1 MTFQIYWG
9 EDFTTN
15 RGYTMFD
22 IEYYQIQTGSYITVD
37 GYTAS
42 KKLWQSELHVLP
54 CVEGLV
60 RYTLSQKDNP
70 DFNVKEFIADSE
82 VIQELRG
89 WLWEFDGRNNKPS
102 ADGKL
107 HYGERYQY
115 IESLINDYAKK
126 YGCYVS
132 RD

>member
-1 MTFQIYWG
+1 MTFQIYCG
-9 EDFTTN
+9 EDFTVN

-22 IEYYQIQTGSYITVD
+22 IEYYMSRNND
-37 GYTAS
+37 N
-42 KKLWQSELHVLP
+42 LWQSELHVLP

-70 DFNVKEFIADSE
+70 DFNVEEFIADSE

-89 WLWEFDGRNNKPS
+89 WLWEFDGRNNKPY

-115 IESLINDYAKK
+115 IETLLNDYAKK

>member
-1 MTFQIYWG
+1 
-9 EDFTTN
+9 
-15 RGYTMFD
+15 MFD

-37 GYTAS
+37 GYTAP

-70 DFNVKEFIADSE
+70 DFNVEEFIADSE
-82 VIQELRG
+82 VIQELRR
-89 WLWEFDGRNNKPS
+89 WLWEIDGANNKP
-102 ADGKL
+102 DTEGKL

-126 YGCYVS
+126 YGCYVN

>member
-1 MTFQIYWG
+1 MTIQVYWG
-9 EDFTTN
+9 DDFTKN

-22 IEYYQIQTGSYITVD
+22 IEYYMCRNND
-37 GYTAS
+37 N
-42 KKLWQSELHVLP
+42 LWQSELHVLP

-60 RYTLSQKDNP
+60 RYTLSQKDNSN
-70 DFNVKEFIADSE
+70 FNVEQFIADSE

-89 WLWEFDGRNNKPS
+89 WLWEVNGNKP
-102 ADGKL
+102 DEQNKL

-115 IESLINDYAKK
+115 IKTILNDYAEK

-132 RD
+132 MD

>member
-1 MTFQIYWG
+1 MVFRIYCG
-9 EDFTTN
+9 EDFTVN

-22 IEYYQIQTGSYITVD
+22 IEYYMCRNND
-37 GYTAS
+37 N
-42 KKLWQSELHVLP
+42 LWQSELHVLP

-60 RYTLSQKDNP
+60 RYTLSQKDNSN
-70 DFNVKEFIADSE
+70 FNVEQFIVDSE

-89 WLWEFDGRNNKPS
+89 WLWEFDGRNNKP
-102 ADGKL
+102 DDKGKL

-115 IESLINDYAKK
+115 IKTLLDDYAKK

-132 RD
+132 ID

>member
-1 MTFQIYWG
+1 MTFQIYCG
-9 EDFTTN
+9 EDFTKH

-22 IEYYQIQTGSYITVD
+22 IEYYQYRNND
-37 GYTAS
+37 E
-42 KKLWQSELHVLP
+42 LWQSELHVLP

-70 DFNVKEFIADSE
+70 DFNVEEFIADSE
-82 VIQELRG
+82 VIQELRR
-89 WLWEFDGRNNKPS
+89 WLWEVDGANNKP
-102 ADGKL
+102 DTEGKL

>member
-9 EDFTTN
+9 EDFTVN

-22 IEYYQIQTGSYITVD
+22 IEYYMNRNND
-37 GYTAS
+37 N
-42 KKLWQSELHVLP
+42 LWQSELHVLP
-54 CVEGLV
+54 CVEGIV

-70 DFNVKEFIADSE
+70 DFNVEEFIADSE
-82 VIQELRG
+82 AIQELRG

-115 IESLINDYAKK
+115 IESLLNDYAKK

>member
-9 EDFTTN
+9 EDFTKN

-22 IEYYQIQTGSYITVD
+22 IEYYQYRNND
-37 GYTAS
+37 
-42 KKLWQSELHVLP
+42 KLWQSELHVLP

-60 RYTLSQKDNP
+60 RYTLSQKNNP
-70 DFNVKEFIADSE
+70 EFNREQFIADSE
-82 VIQELRG
+82 TIQELRG
-89 WLWEFDGRNNKPS
+89 WLWEFDGRNNKPD

-115 IESLINDYAKK
+115 IESVLNDYAKK

>member
-9 EDFTTN
+9 EDFTVN

-22 IEYYQIQTGSYITVD
+22 IEYYQYRNND
-37 GYTAS
+37 
-42 KKLWQSELHVLP
+42 KLWQSELRVLP

-70 DFNVKEFIADSE
+70 DFNVEEFIADSE
-82 VIQELRG
+82 VIQELRR
-89 WLWEFDGRNNKPS
+89 WLWEFDGRNNKPD

-115 IESLINDYAKK
+115 IETLLNDYAKK

>member
-1 MTFQIYWG
+1 MTFQIYCG
-9 EDFTTN
+9 EDFTTH
-15 RGYTMFD
+15 RGYMMFD
-22 IEYYQIQTGSYITVD
+22 IEYYQYKNSNN
-37 GYTAS
+37 
-42 KKLWQSELHVLP
+42 LWQSELHVLP
-54 CVEGLV
+54 RVEGLV

-70 DFNVKEFIADSE
+70 DFNVEEFIEDSE

-89 WLWEFDGRNNKPS
+89 WLWEFDGRNNKP
-102 ADGKL
+102 DTEGKL